1 MNKFTIY
8 MSKMLKYIFSSLVC
22 IHLVLL
28 HYYSAEDCR
37 YQLILPGSCYIDNG
51 SLSDVSLPCTL
62 ETCSNADYACAYN
75 GTGQDFSFLVF
86 YCNSIKANSE
96 RLNCTFRRTSW
107 ILYNNITALF
117 NVCLINEAT
126 CNIPKQ
132 YLANCA
138 LNSFST
144 NTTHAS
150 TSAST
155 AISVVTTSKITT
167 SLATSPPTPSPLS
180 TSTTRAT
187 TTEWVKTT
195 SLESAKTTPNIFSAS
210 PTKNASQSVSQ
221 SDISTI
227 SVSSHS
233 DTQETNENNNLI
245 IGLPVAFGI
254 VFLILTLVFIIAFV
268 HDKRKKS
275 RSRKKTNALN
285 TQLNLR
291 SSQTSILAIT
301 DADSQGY
308 TVDYANHQVEKK
320 TQNDGLS
327 VYTNENSLSSSY
339 SRVIGTPKDLTLS
352 KTKTHSE
359 PLLVQYS
366 LVKKTH
372 NNVGNAGHPS
382 VQPGYTSNNLY
393 GNSGSKLLTENDT
406 TYHEKKTEV
415 QKQSQEVNYSK
426 LFEVSRESTSEYAEV
441 FKVNQ
446 SVHL

>member
-1 MNKFTIY
+1 LCQ
-8 MSKMLKYIFSSLVC
+8 MSSY
-22 IHLVLL
+22 LVLL
-28 HYYSAEDCR
+28 KYVAMQITR
-37 YQLILPGSCYIDNG
+37 
-51 SLSDVSLPCTL
+51 VSIMELDKTL
-62 ETCSNADYACAYN
+62 
-75 GTGQDFSFLVF
+75 
-86 YCNSIKANSE
+86 
-96 RLNCTFRRTSW
+96 
-107 ILYNNITALF
+107 
-117 NVCLINEAT
+117 
-126 CNIPKQ
+126 

-150 TSAST
+150 TSATT

-167 SLATSPPTPSPLS
+167 SLASNSPTPSPLS

-195 SLESAKTTPNIFSAS
+195 SLESATTATNIFSAS

-227 SVSSHS
+227 HVSSHS
-233 DTQETNENNNLI
+233 DTQEAKENNNLI

-254 VFLILTLVFIIAFV
+254 AFLILTFLCIAAFV
-268 HDKRKKS
+268 HYKRNKS

-285 TQLNLR
+285 THLNLR
-291 SSQTSILAIT
+291 SSQTPILTIT
-301 DADSQGY
+301 ETNSDPCSQGY
-308 TVDYANHQVEKK
+308 TVDYANHQAEHK

-327 VYTNENSLSSSY
+327 VYTNENSLSSNY
-339 SRVIGTPKDLTLS
+339 SRVIGTPKDLTLN
-352 KTKTHSE
+352 KTMTHSE

-366 LVKKTH
+366 MVKKTH
-372 NNVGNAGHPS
+372 NNVGNAGHAS

-406 TYHEKKTEV
+406 TDHETTTEA
-415 QKQSQEVNYSK
+415 QTQVNYSK
-426 LFEVSRESTSEYAEV
+426 LFEVLRESSSEYAAV
-441 FKVNQ
+441 CNVKHIDNQ